1 MTDGGRQAAPDA
13 PELAH
18 EVVAVVRR
26 VFGDA
31 LLGAYLHG
39 SAVLGGL
46 RATSD
51 IDVLGVLD
59 RPTAESERRA
69 IVEGLLEIS
78 GRRARRG
85 PARPVELTLVVQADV
100 RPWHYPP
107 MAEFQ
112 YGEWLRDVYETGATP
127 SPEVSP
133 DLATLITMALAG
145 NRPLAGPPPAEVL
158 DPVPLQDVRRAI
170 VAGIPGLFRDLQSD
184 TRNVL
189 LTLARIW
196 STLATNEIRPKDAA
210 AAWAIDSLPKE
221 HRNLMV
227 LARDLYL
234 AGIDDDR
241 QWANLAPEARALA
254 AHIVGEVAE
263 LAPE

>member
-1 MTDGGRQAAPDA
+1 MTDGGRQAGPDA
-13 PELAH
+13 PALAH

-26 VFGDA
+26 VLGDA

-51 IDVLGVLD
+51 IDVLGVID
-59 RPTAESERRA
+59 RPTTEPERRS
-69 IVEGLLEIS
+69 VVDGLLDIS

-107 MAEFQ
+107 MVELQ
-112 YGEWLRDVYETGATP
+112 YGEWLRDDYEAGATP
-127 SPEVSP
+127 APEVSP

-145 NRPLAGPPPAEVL
+145 NHPLAGPPPAEIL
-158 DPVPLQDVRRAI
+158 DPVPLDDVRRAI
-170 VAGIPGLFRDLQSD
+170 VAGIPGLFRDLASD

-210 AAWAIDSLPKE
+210 AQWAIDSLPKE
-221 HRNLMV
+221 HRKLME

-234 AGIDDDR
+234 EGIDDDR
-241 QWANLAPEARALA
+241 AWADLAPEARALA
-254 AHIVGEVAE
+254 AHIVGEIAAI
-263 LAPE
+263 AP